1 MRLIKLYEEF
11 LEEKKFTLATN
22 ESLFDKIESLVKGK
36 SAKGEIISKL
46 LQTNAIK
53 ETGSVFGL
61 WYLGGAEPGKDSM
74 SNPLDYLHYTPGIAK
89 VEDGKIVLIDEK
101 AKKLKVHDTIPFMIN
116 MEGKDQVAKNFTF
129 GLKPGSSV
137 WKADYMF
144 NLSSDTPTLTM
155 KAKTM
160 CSIPSQKWVDLE
172 GAEKGD
178 QVIELGEDAQEL
190 DETAIFSFKTPLKE
204 VTLEEWVTTLNE
216 TGWVE
221 KDEKYFTDTMKIGK

>member
-1 MRLIKLYEEF
+1 MKLIKLFEEF
-11 LEEKKFTLATN
+11 LEDKKFTLAIN

-61 WYLGGAEPGKDSM
+61 WFLGGAEPGKDSM
-74 SNPLDYLHYTPGIAK
+74 SNPIDYLQYTPGIAK

-160 CSIPSQKWVDLE
+160 WSIPSQKWVDLE